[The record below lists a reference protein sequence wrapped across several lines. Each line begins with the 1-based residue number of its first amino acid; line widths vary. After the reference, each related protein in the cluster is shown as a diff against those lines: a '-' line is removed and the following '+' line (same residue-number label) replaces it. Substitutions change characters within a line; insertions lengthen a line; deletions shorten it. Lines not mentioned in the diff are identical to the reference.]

1 MFCRHCGKEIPSD
14 ASVKFC
20 PNCGR
25 SFTDAF
31 PSEGAHPTIIRFVK
45 FVVPLDNLFEACI
58 SSITNLGININ
69 RIDRAGNYIE
79 TDVSAKAGAVSNYK
93 SSSLSI
99 RGTNEQPSRLSAIRI
114 AILAENTRYAIDLF
128 NRLIDEVSSRLD
140 QEPISVE
147 EVEGPERP
155 PPVQYQENR
164 PSGSRQVRKVS
175 ITLGIIVGLWTVFFV
190 VMIIDLN
197 IRLAQISETASGLG
211 TLFVVRIAPSIEI
224 STLVALLF
232 VVKTILLLVRPK
244 RGTVLGLAIVAVVNL
259 LLTYWV
265 ANQVPQILTELF
277 YILVIGIIFNIV
289 VIVYSGAAYR
299 RVS

>member
-1 MFCRHCGKEIPSD
+1 MFCRLCGKEIPS
-14 ASVKFC
+14 ATSVNFC

-69 RIDRAGNYIE
+69 RIDRAGKYIE
-79 TDVSAKAGAVSNYK
+79 TEVSARAGADSNYK

-175 ITLGIIVGLWTVFFV
+175 IALGIIVGLWTVFFV

-211 TLFVVRIAPSIEI
+211 TLFVVRIAQSIEI

-265 ANQVPQILTELF
+265 ANQVPQILSELF

-289 VIVYSGAAYR
+289 VLVYSGAAYR

>member
-1 MFCRHCGKEIPSD
+1 MFCRLCGKEIPS
-14 ASVKFC
+14 ATSVTFC

-31 PSEGAHPTIIRFVK
+31 PSQGPHPTVIRFVK
-45 FVVPLDNLFEACI
+45 FLVPLDNLFEACI
-58 SSITNLGININ
+58 SSITNLGITIN

-99 RGTNEQPSRLSAIRI
+99 RGTNEETSRLSAIKI
-114 AILAENTRYAIDLF
+114 AIFAENTRYAIDLF

-175 ITLGIIVGLWTVFFV
+175 IALGIIVGLWTVFFV

-232 VVKTILLLVRPK
+232 VVMTILLLVRPK

-265 ANQVPQILTELF
+265 ANQVPQILSELF

-289 VIVYSGAAYR
+289 VLVYSGAAYR
-299 RVS
+299 RVL

>member
-20 PNCGR
+20 PNCRR

-45 FVVPLDNLFEACI
+45 FIVPLDNLFEACI
-58 SSITNLGININ
+58 SSITNLGITMD
-69 RIDRAGNYIE
+69 RIDRAGKYIE
-79 TDVSAKAGAVSNYK
+79 TDVSAKSGAVSNYK
-93 SSSLSI
+93 SSSPSI
-99 RGTNEQPSRLSAIRI
+99 RVTDEQPNRLSAIRI
-114 AILAENTRYAIDLF
+114 AIFAENTGYAIDLF
-128 NRLIDEVSSRLD
+128 NRLIDELSSRLD

-147 EVEGPERP
+147 EVEASERP
-155 PPVQYQENR
+155 PSVEYQENR

-175 ITLGIIVGLWTVFFV
+175 IALGIIVGLWTVFFV
-190 VMIIDLN
+190 VMILDLN
-197 IRLAQISETASGLG
+197 IRLAQISETASRPG

-244 RGTVLGLAIVAVVNL
+244 RGTVRGLAIVTVVNL
-259 LLTYWV
+259 VLTFWV
-265 ANQVPQILTELF
+265 ANQVPPILSELF

-289 VIVYSGAAYR
+289 VLVYSGAAFR

>member
-1 MFCRHCGKEIPSD
+1 MFCRHCEKEIPSD
-14 ASVKFC
+14 ASVNIC

-45 FVVPLDNLFEACI
+45 FIVPLDNLFEACI
-58 SSITNLGININ
+58 SSITNLGITIN
-69 RIDRAGNYIE
+69 RIDRAGKYIE
-79 TDVSAKAGAVSNYK
+79 TDISAKSGAVSNYK

-114 AILAENTRYAIDLF
+114 AIFAENIRYAIDLF

-147 EVEGPERP
+147 EVERYQRP
-155 PPVQYQENR
+155 PPVEYQENR

-175 ITLGIIVGLWTVFFV
+175 IALGIIVGLWTVFFV

-232 VVKTILLLVRPK
+232 VVMTILLLVRPK

-259 LLTYWV
+259 LLTFWV
-265 ANQVPQILTELF
+265 ANQVPQILSELF

-289 VIVYSGAAYR
+289 VLVYSGAAYR

>member
-1 MFCRHCGKEIPSD
+1 M
-14 ASVKFC
+14 
-20 PNCGR
+20 
-25 SFTDAF
+25 
-31 PSEGAHPTIIRFVK
+31 
-45 FVVPLDNLFEACI
+45 DNLFEACI
-58 SSITNLGININ
+58 SSITNIGFTIN
-69 RIDRAGNYIE
+69 RIDRAGKYIE
-79 TDVSAKAGAVSNYK
+79 TDVSAKSGSVSNYK

-99 RGTNEQPSRLSAIRI
+99 RGTNEETSRLSAIRI
-114 AILAENTRYAIDLF
+114 AIFAENTRYAIDLF
-128 NRLIDEVSSRLD
+128 NRLIDEVSSRLN

-155 PPVQYQENR
+155 PPVEYQENR

-175 ITLGIIVGLWTVFFV
+175 IALGIIVGLWTVFFV

-232 VVKTILLLVRPK
+232 VVMTILLLVRPK
-244 RGTVLGLAIVAVVNL
+244 RGIVIGLAIIAVVNL
-259 LLTYWV
+259 LLTFWV
-265 ANQVPQILTELF
+265 ANQVPPILSELF

-289 VIVYSGAAYR
+289 VLVYSGAVHR

>member
-1 MFCRHCGKEIPSD
+1 MFCRHCEKEIPSD
-14 ASVKFC
+14 ASVNIC

-45 FVVPLDNLFEACI
+45 FLVPLDNLFEACI
-58 SSITNLGININ
+58 SSITNLGITIN
-69 RIDRAGNYIE
+69 RIDRPGKYIE
-79 TDVSAKAGAVSNYK
+79 TDISAVSNYK

-99 RGTNEQPSRLSAIRI
+99 RGTNEQSSRLSAIRI
-114 AILAENTRYAIDLF
+114 AIFAENTGYAIDLF

-265 ANQVPQILTELF
+265 ANQVPQILSELF

-289 VIVYSGAAYR
+289 VLVYSGAAYR

>member
-1 MFCRHCGKEIPSD
+1 MFCRYCEKEIPSD
-14 ASVKFC
+14 TSVNFC

-31 PSEGAHPTIIRFVK
+31 PSDGAHPTIIRFVK
-45 FVVPLDNLFEACI
+45 FFVPLDNLFEACI
-58 SSITNLGININ
+58 SSIANLGITIN
-69 RIDRAGNYIE
+69 RIDRAGKYIE
-79 TDVSAKAGAVSNYK
+79 TDVSAESGAVSNYK

-99 RGTNEQPSRLSAIRI
+99 RVTDEQPNRLSAIRI
-114 AILAENTRYAIDLF
+114 AIFAENTGYAIDLF
-128 NRLIDEVSSRLD
+128 NRLIDELSSRLD

-147 EVEGPERP
+147 EVEASERP
-155 PPVQYQENR
+155 PSVEYQENR

-175 ITLGIIVGLWTVFFV
+175 IALGIIVGLWTVFFV
-190 VMIIDLN
+190 VMILDLN
-197 IRLAQISETASGLG
+197 IRLAQISETASGPG

-244 RGTVLGLAIVAVVNL
+244 RGTVRGLAIVTVVNL
-259 LLTYWV
+259 VLTFWV
-265 ANQVPQILTELF
+265 ANQVPPILSELF

-289 VIVYSGAAYR
+289 VLVYSGAAYR